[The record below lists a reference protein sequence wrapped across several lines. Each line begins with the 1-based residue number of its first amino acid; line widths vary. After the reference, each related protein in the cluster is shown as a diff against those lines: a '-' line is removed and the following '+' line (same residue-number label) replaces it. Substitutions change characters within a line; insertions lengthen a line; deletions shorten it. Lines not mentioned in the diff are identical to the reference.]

1 MFAADSFAYMMAHGG
16 LTLEN
21 GQKYRDAVLSKGNSR
36 DLMQSYIDFAGKK
49 PSTDALLKR
58 RGLVH

>member
-1 MFAADSFAYMMAHGG
+1 MAHGG

-21 GQKYRDAVLSKGNSR
+21 GQKKRDAVLSKGNSR
-36 DLMQSYIDFAGKK
+36 DLMQSYIDLAGKK